1 MNMFT
6 NIIYPKSKQ
15 KTKLSTKVY
24 SDIYVECIVYELSD
38 FDEILKN
45 IRTQCQALNLMFI
58 TRKFNSTKYSNDRNY
73 ITKLPAF
80 HIHIKDQYR
89 NTFFLNP
96 DPINLIKMEM
106 SLYADKLKEQKRLI
120 EERDKYF
127 SDLWNRITF
136 YFRCRIK
143 PSN

>member
-15 KTKLSTKVY
+15 KTKSSPKVY
-24 SDIYVECIVYELSD
+24 SDIFIECIVYELSD
-38 FDEILKN
+38 FDDILKN
-45 IRTQCQALNLMFI
+45 IRNQCQALNLIFM
-58 TRKFNSTKYSNDRNY
+58 TRKFNSTKYSIDRNY

-120 EERDKYF
+120 EERNKYF
-127 SDLWNRITF
+127 SDLWNGF
-136 YFRCRIK
+136 MSYFSCFIRK
-143 PSN
+143 N

>member
-1 MNMFT
+1 MFT